1 MSAAAGAPPAEDRA
15 AFIRANTRLLTPP
28 LAPEMRLHL
37 ADDVVALWTKTEE
50 ELQATGLPPPFWAF
64 AWAGG
69 QALARW
75 IGDRRSCIVG
85 RRVLDFASGS
95 GMIAIAAALAGAAK
109 VEASEIDPFAQAA
122 IALNAGE
129 NRVAVDVLCE
139 DRDRRGRGWD
149 VVLAGDVA
157 YERDM
162 AAAVFAWLEGLAR
175 RGALVLVGDRGA
187 AISLSIG
194 SNASPNIASRPP
206 ARSKTPRSS
215 VRACSRF
222 ARRAKSIKKYHSG
235 SELRAIRPVIHCARH
250 IGRNMQLYYATH
262 DGQAGRIAERIAD
275 RLAVRGIPSLA
286 AGFGGDVSGAGKT
299 GGGATAD
306 RRVGGAL
313 WPPSAAMPGVSINLP
328 DAARAAAI
336 GVRVR
341 LSGCEETGPGQRRG
355 QSLSSQGDLPVSACA
370 SPRSGRRRTPG
381 LPALPLVGPADDPL
395 DHDADGRADRSHGL
409 DRIHS
414 VECGRRHREADR
426 RTSWRR

>member
-1 MSAAAGAPPAEDRA
+1 MSAAAGAPASAEDRA

-75 IGDRRSCIVG
+75 IGDRRSRIVG
-85 RRVLDFASGS
+85 RRALDFASGS

-139 DRDRRGRGWD
+139 DVIGADRGWD

-175 RGALVLVGDRGA
+175 RGALVLVGDPR
-187 AISLSIG
+187 
-194 SNASPNIASRPP
+194 
-206 ARSKTPRSS
+206 RSYL
-215 VRACSRF
+215 A
-222 ARRAKSIKKYHSG
+222 
-235 SELRAIRPVIHCARH
+235 L
-250 IGRNMQLYYATH
+250 
-262 DGQAGRIAERIAD
+262 D
-275 RLAVRGIPSLA
+275 RLECVAEYCVPTTRALEDAEI
-286 AGFGGDVSGAGKT
+286 KRT
-299 GGGATAD
+299 GVFTF
-306 RRVGGAL
+306 R
-313 WPPSAAMPGVSINLP
+313 SA
-328 DAARAAAI
+328 
-336 GVRVR
+336 
-341 LSGCEETGPGQRRG
+341 
-355 QSLSSQGDLPVSACA
+355 
-370 SPRSGRRRTPG
+370 
-381 LPALPLVGPADDPL
+381 
-395 DHDADGRADRSHGL
+395 
-409 DRIHS
+409 
-414 VECGRRHREADR
+414 REVD
-426 RTSWRR
+426 